1 MRGNSDSTLHLNYSY
16 VMTYCENCTY
26 TEKNLNTYNVIILR
40 KELTL
45 DNKDTKL
52 TIRIA
57 DEDLR
62 EIDEFLASNQ
72 RFGSRSE
79 FIRHSVLDYI
89 SRTRVGIIEQSE
101 PGLKLSKNMD
111 TIITAAVQKGFFKTK
126 EEVIEML
133 LERAMKSN
141 ALHEI
146 LSEKLQS
153 YSSVVE
159 DLEKFD
165 SLQDKM
171 GITAAKKR
179 I

>member
-1 MRGNSDSTLHLNYSY
+1 
-16 VMTYCENCTY
+16 MTFCEKCMY

-40 KELTL
+40 TELTL

-89 SRTRVGIIEQSE
+89 SRTRVGIIDQSE

-111 TIITAAVQKGFFKTK
+111 TIITSAVQKGFFKTK

-133 LERAMKSN
+133 LERAMKNN

-165 SLQDKM
+165 SLQDKL
-171 GITAAKKR
+171 GINAAKKR